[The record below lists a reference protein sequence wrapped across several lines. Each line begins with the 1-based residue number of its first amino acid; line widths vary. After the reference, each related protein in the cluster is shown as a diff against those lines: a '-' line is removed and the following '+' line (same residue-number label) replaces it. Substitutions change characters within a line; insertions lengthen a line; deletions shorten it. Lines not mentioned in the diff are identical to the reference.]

1 MRATNA
7 FMTVRSE
14 GMLLPPDLLQRV
26 ADGDANLGGLTPEA
40 YHRPGERLNEAINGA
55 WNSLQSAWA
64 NFTAAREKLLP
75 NDPGTSITRE
85 RWLLPLF
92 RALDYG
98 RVAPASAAVIDGKTY
113 PISHRWEQIPIHLL
127 GCNIEID
134 KRTPG
139 IPGAATMIPHS
150 LMQVYLNRDDSA
162 HWGFVSNGLKL
173 RILRDNASLTRQAFV
188 EFDLQAMMDG
198 ERYPDFFLMWLLCH
212 QSRVEGLDGNPKDC
226 WLERWSKAAQETG
239 TRALDQLRDGVQAA
253 IEALGVG
260 FIEHPANTVLR
271 DRLQN
276 GELTNLDV
284 YRQLLR
290 LVYRLIILFTAED
303 REKLYDPTAP
313 DEARQIYNEHYS
325 TRRLRNI
332 AERIKGSEHGD
343 LWEQLRLVMRLL
355 SGEYNGM
362 AAQLALPKLGS
373 FLFSDRA
380 VPDLID
386 AKLANVHL
394 LKAVFSLAFRVDKS
408 SRTLRTVDYKHLGAE
423 ELGSVYESLLEL
435 RPQIDVPARTF
446 KLEAVSGSE
455 RKTTG
460 SYYTP
465 SPLIS
470 ALLDSALD
478 PLIDRARRDKE
489 PTKALLNLKICDP
502 ACGSGHFLIA
512 AAYRLAKA
520 LASTRTGEEEPA
532 PEAYD
537 TALREV
543 IAHCLYGVDLNEW
556 AVELCKVNLWLE
568 SLEPGK
574 PLSFLDHRILFGNS
588 LLGATPAL
596 MARGIPDDAFNAIEG
611 DDKADVNRLKKLN
624 RAERRARETG
634 QLPLFD
640 PPADYRALSFSWA
653 QLDEA
658 PDSNLSEWEQKEAYY
673 AELRQ
678 SEDYRRACTVAN
690 AWCAAFVWDK
700 RPEIPAL
707 TDAMFNRFC
716 ADPFGDEFAEI
727 RAEVEHLAEQYH
739 FFHWHCEFPD
749 VFRVPDTS
757 DPDAPMGWLGGFDC
771 VLGNPPWERIK
782 IQEKEWFAA
791 RLPDIA
797 KAPNAA
803 SRRHMIEALLET
815 DPYVYDAFV
824 SDLRR
829 ADGESHFVRN
839 SGRYPLAGRGD
850 VNTYPLFT
858 ENGRS
863 LIVGPGRMGLIIP
876 SGIATDDTTK
886 HLFQDL
892 VTTGSL
898 ISLYD
903 FENRLNIFDGI
914 GHGRFKFCLITIT
927 RTDQKSRGTVDFV
940 FFALTVDDLKSESK
954 RFTLTAD
961 EINLLNPNTHTAAL
975 FRSHRDAEVTKAIY
989 QRIPVLILE
998 EEDRTVIENPWSIT
1012 FLRMFDMSNDSRL
1025 FRTAKEL
1032 RQAGFRQK
1040 GNHFLKDLKS
1050 IKVKH
1055 WRKVRFSYSRL
1066 QKISRPRYVPLYEA
1080 KMMYFFDHRYG
1091 DYNDQ
1096 PAESESTSLP
1106 EVPISRLQDPD
1117 YVIQARYWVD
1127 RREVERRVD
1136 RYTRDWLLG
1145 FRDIAR
1151 STDERTLISSAL
1163 PFAAVGH
1170 KAPLLYSSLNI
1181 NLSSFLANLNA
1192 FILDYVTRQK
1202 MGGTS
1207 MGYFIVKQLPFIPPH
1222 CYPPSL
1228 LNFIAPRVLELTYT
1242 AWDLQAFAQDVGYQ
1256 GAPFMWDDD
1265 RRFVMRAELD
1275 ALYFHLY
1282 GISRDNVDYIME
1294 TFPIVKRKD
1303 VEKFG
1308 SYITKEAILDVY
1320 DQLAALPKIEVPAP
1334 KGGGTMLVPDV
1345 SQYVTP
1351 LDPPPGDARAAHQAE

>member
-1 MRATNA
+1 MRATTA

-14 GMLLPPDLLQRV
+14 GVLLPPDLLQRI

-64 NFTAAREKLLP
+64 NFTSARDKLSP

-98 RVAPASAAVIDGKTY
+98 RVAPASAVTIDGKTY

-134 KRTPG
+134 TRTRR

-239 TRALDQLRDGVQAA
+239 TRALDQLRDGVQVA

-260 FIEHPANTVLR
+260 FIEHPANTALR
-271 DRLQN
+271 DRLQT
-276 GELTNLDV
+276 GDLTNLDV

-313 DEARQIYNEHYS
+313 EEARQIYAEHYS
-325 TRRLRNI
+325 TRRLRNM

-355 SGEYNGM
+355 SGDYNGL

-408 SRTLRTVDYKHLGAE
+408 SRALRTVDYKHLGAE

-435 RPQIDVPARTF
+435 RPQIDIPARTF
-446 KLEAVSGSE
+446 VLQSVSGSE

-478 PLIDRARRDKE
+478 PVIERARREKE
-489 PTKALLNLKICDP
+489 PEKALLNLKICDP

-512 AAYRLAKA
+512 AAYRLAKV
-520 LASTRTGEEEPA
+520 LASVRTGEEEPA
-532 PEAYD
+532 PEAYE

-596 MARGIPDDAFNAIEG
+596 MARGIPDEAFNAIEG
-611 DDKADVNRLKKLN
+611 DEKADATRLKKAN

-640 PPADYRALSFSWA
+640 PPADYRALSFSWT

-673 AELRQ
+673 AALRQ
-678 SEDYRRACTVAN
+678 SDNHRRACTVAN

-700 RPEIPAL
+700 RPETPAL
-707 TDAMFNRFC
+707 TDAVFNRFC
-716 ADPFGDEFAEI
+716 ADPFSDEFTEV
-727 RAEVEHLAEQYH
+727 RAEVERLTEQYH

-749 VFRVPDTS
+749 VFRVVDTS
-757 DPDAPMGWLGGFDC
+757 DSAAPMGWQGGFDC
-771 VLGNPPWERIK
+771 VLGNPPWERI
-782 IQEKEWFAA
+782 QPETTEFFFVNYPEFASMERSE
-791 RLPDIA
+791 RLQAIENLAQQD
-797 KAPNAA
+797 A
-803 SRRHMIEALLET
+803 STFSQWVKTRREYLGATHLLK
-815 DPYVYDAFV
+815 
-824 SDLRR
+824 
-829 ADGESHFVRN
+829 N
-839 SGRYPLAGRGD
+839 SGMYPLSTSKN
-850 VNTYPLFT
+850 VNTYAVFQELALTCINRVGLSGLVLQSDIVTADINKNLFDFMMRSNRLVSFHDFVNTEGIFPGIHRTHPHFCLISVSGSSVGKPADFSFWNTNIAHLSKEDRHFSLNADDLDLFSPNTRTCPIFRSRKDADLTREIYRRTGVFITEEPEIHNPWGVEVRRVFSMGYDSKGFTTAKEVMASAHRLELSLDDHELVRVYEAKLIHQFDHRYATYQTTTSYYPDEVCRDRTPLERGIDRQSFT
-858 ENGRS
+858 RYWTTPDELKRRIEKSSWTRS
-863 LIVGPGRMGLIIP
+863 YLLGYRDVTNSSNERTCIAAILPNV
-876 SGIATDDTTK
+876 ATDDTIRI
-886 HLFQDL
+886 LFPTNTQANHD
-892 VTTGSL
+892 TAL
-898 ISLYD
+898 I
-903 FENRLNIFDGI
+903 
-914 GHGRFKFCLITIT
+914 
-927 RTDQKSRGTVDFV
+927 
-940 FFALTVDDLKSESK
+940 
-954 RFTLTAD
+954 
-961 EINLLNPNTHTAAL
+961 
-975 FRSHRDAEVTKAIY
+975 
-989 QRIPVLILE
+989 
-998 EEDRTVIENPWSIT
+998 
-1012 FLRMFDMSNDSRL
+1012 
-1025 FRTAKEL
+1025 
-1032 RQAGFRQK
+1032 
-1040 GNHFLKDLKS
+1040 
-1050 IKVKH
+1050 
-1055 WRKVRFSYSRL
+1055 
-1066 QKISRPRYVPLYEA
+1066 
-1080 KMMYFFDHRYG
+1080 
-1091 DYNDQ
+1091 
-1096 PAESESTSLP
+1096 
-1106 EVPISRLQDPD
+1106 
-1117 YVIQARYWVD
+1117 
-1127 RREVERRVD
+1127 
-1136 RYTRDWLLG
+1136 
-1145 FRDIAR
+1145 
-1151 STDERTLISSAL
+1151 
-1163 PFAAVGH
+1163 
-1170 KAPLLYSSLNI
+1170 
-1181 NLSSFLANLNA
+1181 ANLNA
-1192 FILDYVTRQK
+1192 FMFDYACRN
-1202 MGGTS
+1202 
-1207 MGYFIVKQLPFIPPH
+1207 IVASTHLSEYIIKQLPVI
-1222 CYPPSL
+1222 SL
-1228 LNFIAPRVLELTYT
+1228 RTYNPEILLYISLRVLELTYQT
-1242 AWDLQAFAQDVGYQ
+1242 WDLQAFAQAVGYQ
-1256 GAPFMWDDD
+1256 GAPFKWNDD

-1282 GISRDNVDYIME
+1282 GISRDDVDYIME

-1320 DQLAALPKIEVPAP
+1320 DQLAVLPKMEVPAP

-1351 LDPPPGDARAAHQAE
+1351 LDPPPGDARAAHKVTGS

>member
-7 FMTVRSE
+7 FMTIRSE

-26 ADGDANLGGLTPEA
+26 ADGDANLGGLTPDA

-55 WNSLQSAWA
+55 WNALQSAWA

-98 RVAPASAAVIDGKTY
+98 RVAPANAVVIDGKTY

-276 GELTNLDV
+276 GEVTNLEV

-313 DEARQIYNEHYS
+313 EEARQIYNEHYS
-325 TRRLRNI
+325 TRRLRNM
-332 AERIKGSEHGD
+332 AERIKGSEHSD

-355 SGEYNGM
+355 SGEYNGL

-394 LKAVFSLAFRVDKS
+394 LKAVFSLAFRMDKS

-435 RPQIDVPARTF
+435 RPVIDIPARTF
-446 KLEAVSGSE
+446 VLQSVSGSE

-478 PLIDRARRDKE
+478 PVIERARRDKE

-512 AAYRLAKA
+512 AAYRLAKV
-520 LASTRTGEEEPA
+520 LASVRTGEEEPA
-532 PEAYD
+532 PEAYE

-574 PLSFLDHRILFGNS
+574 PLSFLDHRILVGNS

-611 DDKADVNRLKKLN
+611 DSKADATRLKKLN

-673 AELRQ
+673 AALRQ
-678 SEDYRRACTVAN
+678 SDDYRRACTVAN

-700 RPEIPAL
+700 RPEVPAL
-707 TDAMFNRFC
+707 TDAVFNRFC
-716 ADPFGDEFAEI
+716 ADPFDEEFNEI
-727 RAEVEHLAEQYH
+727 RAEVERLTEQYH

-749 VFRVPDTS
+749 VFRVLDAPDPT
-757 DPDAPMGWLGGFDC
+757 APMGWTSGFDC

-791 RLPDIA
+791 RIPDIA

-803 SRRHMIEALLET
+803 ARRSMIEALLET
-815 DPYVYDAFV
+815 DAYVYDAFA

-829 ADGESHFVRN
+829 ADGESHFIRN
-839 SGRYPLAGRGD
+839 SGHYPLTGRGD
-850 VNTYPLFT
+850 VNTYAMFAET
-858 ENGRS
+858 NRM
-863 LIVGPGRMGLIIP
+863 IVSVDGFAGFIIQ
-876 SGIATDDTTK
+876 SDIATSDTNK
-886 HLFQDL
+886 FFFADL
-892 VTTGSL
+892 MAARRLVSFH
-898 ISLYD
+898 D
-903 FENRLNIFDGI
+903 FVNLEAIFPHI
-914 GHGRFKFCLITIT
+914 HRTHPHFCLITLAGKIQSNASLFSFWNT
-927 RTDQKSRGTVDFV
+927 NASQLSDTSRQ
-940 FFALTVDDLKSESK
+940 
-954 RFTLTAD
+954 FTLSQG
-961 EINLLNPNTHTAAL
+961 EIELLNPNTRTAAI
-975 FRSHRDAEVTKAIY
+975 FRNKRDAEIATAIY
-989 QRIPVLILE
+989 RRVPVMMLE
-998 EEDRTVIENPWSIT
+998 NEDGDVLDNPWNIR
-1012 FLRMFDMSNDSRL
+1012 FAAMLHMSNDSGL
-1025 FRTAKEL
+1025 FRTADEML
-1032 RQAGFRQK
+1032 RAGFRLK
-1040 GNHFLKDLKS
+1040 GNHFVKDVQFIR
-1050 IKVKH
+1050 IKR
-1055 WRKVRFSYSRL
+1055 WRKLNLRHHCYNRIPL
-1066 QKISRPRYVPLYEA
+1066 PGYLPLYEA
-1080 KMMYFFDHRYG
+1080 KMMHQYDHRWATYDG
-1091 DYNDQ
+1091 G
-1096 PAESESTSLP
+1096 
-1106 EVPISRLQDPD
+1106 EVRDFTVDEKRKVSALVMP
-1117 YVIQARYWVD
+1117 RYWVD
-1127 RREVERRVD
+1127 RRNVQERLSSWSS
-1136 RYTRDWLLG
+1136 DWLLG
-1145 FRDIAR
+1145 WRDITN
-1151 STDERTLISSAL
+1151 STNERTTIAGIAPISGCGDTFLLMFPNEKQRVAGLVAGLNSYVGD
-1163 PFAAVGH
+1163 FAA
-1170 KAPLLYSSLNI
+1170 
-1181 NLSSFLANLNA
+1181 
-1192 FILDYVTRQK
+1192 RQK
-1202 MGGTS
+1202 IGGTH
-1207 MGYFIVKQLPFIPPH
+1207 MKYHVFRQLPIIPPH
-1222 CYPPSL
+1222 CYTPSL

-1242 AWDLQAFAQDVGYQ
+1242 AWDLKAFAQDMGYH
-1256 GAPFMWDDD
+1256 GAAFKWDDD
-1265 RRFVMRAELD
+1265 RRFAMRAELD

-1282 GISRDNVDYIME
+1282 GISRDDADYIME

-1303 VEKFG
+1303 VERFG

-1345 SQYVTP
+1345 SLYVTP
-1351 LDPPPGDARAAHQAE
+1351 LDPPPGDARAAHNVS